1 MSTEITLPMF
11 MIYGL
16 LGFHL
21 VLLFAAI
28 GISAYAHRLA
38 KAPKHRSTAMIGF
51 AFGLGGIALNIGA
64 ILTIL
69 F

>member
-1 MSTEITLPMF
+1 MNTEITIPTA

-28 GISAYAHRLA
+28 GISAYARKLA
-38 KAPKHRSTAMIGF
+38 KEPK
-51 AFGLGGIALNIGA
+51 GLGGIALNIGA